1 MKTTAFLR
9 GMGVGAV
16 AGAAIGA
23 IVATNR
29 SSMRTGIGRAMQQA
43 GAAMD
48 SAVYDF
54 MHTMR

>member
-1 MKTTAFLR
+1 METTAFLR
-9 GMGVGAV
+9 GMGAGAV

-23 IVATNR
+23 MVAVNR
-29 SSMRTGIGRAMQQA
+29 KAMRTGVGRAMQQA

-48 SAVYDF
+48 TALYDF